1 MGLKSGIALKSVQW
15 VFRAV
20 QFCASA
26 IVLGIYSYYLATLS
40 NHSLPISGYL
50 RSVEG
55 ISGASALYTAV
66 SLLLLCCL
74 GGFRWFAF
82 LAIVLDIAFVG
93 AFAYIAWETRHGVT
107 SCTGQVVTPF
117 GNGDANTKPTGGKD
131 GVTALPELGSVCRLE
146 KAAFAVSIVAIG
158 FFLLSAYAE
167 TLLWKHYKRERR
179 FGPSPANNYTTGSAR
194 AKWRFWKLGSN
205 KSEANGGRDMN
216 PPYEPPVL
224 PLSSKQAGNQYMNE
238 ANVGTTGGYGYS
250 RTGKADYAKEQGL
263 YGQQTSRVPGTP
275 GQY

>member
-1 MGLKSGIALKSVQW
+1 MGLKSGIALKSLQW

-55 ISGASALYTAV
+55 ISGASALYTAA

-82 LAIVLDIAFVG
+82 LAIILDVAFVG

-107 SCTGQVVTPF
+107 SCTGQVTTPF
-117 GNGDANTKPTGGKD
+117 GNGDAKTKPPGGKG
-131 GVTALPELGSVCRLE
+131 GVTVLPELGSV
-146 KAAFAVSIVAIG
+146 
-158 FFLLSAYAE
+158 
-167 TLLWKHYKRERR
+167 
-179 FGPSPANNYTTGSAR
+179 
-194 AKWRFWKLGSN
+194 
-205 KSEANGGRDMN
+205 
-216 PPYEPPVL
+216 
-224 PLSSKQAGNQYMNE
+224 
-238 ANVGTTGGYGYS
+238 
-250 RTGKADYAKEQGL
+250 
-263 YGQQTSRVPGTP
+263 
-275 GQY
+275 